1 MLSCQGLQLVVKDT
15 SERGLRRMPTEK
27 VLDLI
32 CHAILDFGKFL
43 DPFESAASY
52 NIDEIIGSSL
62 WNNSLTVG
70 DFDLATVL

>member
-1 MLSCQGLQLVVKDT
+1 
-15 SERGLRRMPTEK
+15 MPTEK